1 MTKKM
6 MIIER
11 NNDILSILTQIFE
24 EEGYFVIPFSSD
36 KKMLEKV
43 ISEKPDVIVIDVLE
57 TSEESTGLCCEIRS
71 VEEIKDIPI
80 IALSTHV
87 KAERIHAIC
96 ADKLIGKPLD
106 LYELIQAVESEL
118 PPE

>member
-1 MTKKM
+1 MRKNM

-11 NNDILSILTQIFE
+11 NNEILKILTQIFE
-24 EEGYFVIPFSSD
+24 DEGYRVSPISSE
-36 KKMLEKV
+36 KNALEKV
-43 ISEKPDVIVIDVLE
+43 VAEKPDVLVIDILE

-71 VEEIKDIPI
+71 VDEIKDLPI

-87 KAERIHAIC
+87 KPERIQSFC
-96 ADKLIGKPLD
+96 ADKLIGKPID
-106 LYELIQAVESEL
+106 LYELIDAVESEL

>member
-1 MTKKM
+1 M
-6 MIIER
+6 MIIEG
-11 NNDILSILTQIFE
+11 NNEILSILTQIFE
-24 EEGYFVIPFSSD
+24 EEGYLVTPFSSD

-57 TSEESTGLCCEIRS
+57 TSEGSTTLCCEIRS
-71 VEEIKDIPI
+71 VDEIKDIPI

-87 KAERIHAIC
+87 KAERIQEIC

>member
-1 MTKKM
+1 MRKKM

-11 NNDILSILTQIFE
+11 NIEILSILTQIFE
-24 EEGYFVIPFSSD
+24 EEGYLVTPFSSD

-43 ISEKPDVIVIDVLE
+43 ISEKPDVIVIDIFE

-87 KAERIHAIC
+87 KAERIQAIC
-96 ADKLIGKPLD
+96 ADKLFGKPLD
-106 LYELIQAVESEL
+106 LYELSDALESEL
-118 PPE
+118 PPG